1 MDLIWKE
8 KKRKKKPPHTDYTK
22 TEDRR
27 LLQAK
32 QQVYHSTI
40 LIMRFTGIITSV
52 GSADASAESH

>member
-1 MDLIWKE
+1 MKRNKKE
-8 KKRKKKPPHTDYTK
+8 KKKPPNTDYTE

-32 QQVYHSTI
+32 QQVYNSTI